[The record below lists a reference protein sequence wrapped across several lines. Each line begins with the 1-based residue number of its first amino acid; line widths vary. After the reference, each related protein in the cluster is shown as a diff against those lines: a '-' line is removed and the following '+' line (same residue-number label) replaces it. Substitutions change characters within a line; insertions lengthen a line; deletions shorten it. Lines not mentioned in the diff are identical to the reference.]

1 MAARKNILFRCR
13 AAHHDRYPLQLF
25 ALLEFY
31 ENGHPKGSTEAY
43 VILWYVSNWPLPGG
57 YLRDGNTGFNV
68 AAHGR
73 FHVKPQMDSFFVA
86 PFLRYQQ
93 LSGEVTENSTDYSF
107 SASVLTTGVNIGKR
121 WIFGPGISLVARAGS
136 GPSIV
141 NTTYDDAEPASSG
154 LVDDLLGI
162 FAGFDGE
169 LSAGWA
175 F

>member
-1 MAARKNILFRCR
+1 MAAQVNVFGLVSGSYVANFE
-13 AAHHDRYPLQLF
+13 YM
-25 ALLEFY
+25 ALPWL
-31 ENGHPKGSTEAY
+31 GAMAEANAY
-43 VILWYVSNWPLPGG
+43 I
-57 YLRDGNTGFNV
+57 RDGNTGFNI

-73 FHVKPQMDSFFVA
+73 FHVKPQIDSFFVA
-86 PFLRYQQ
+86 PFLRYQR
-93 LSGEVTENSTDYSF
+93 LSGDVTENSTDYSF

-121 WIFGPGISLVARAGS
+121 WIFGPGISIVARVGW
-136 GPSIV
+136 GPSMV
-141 NTTYDDAEPASSG
+141 NTEYDDAEPASSG